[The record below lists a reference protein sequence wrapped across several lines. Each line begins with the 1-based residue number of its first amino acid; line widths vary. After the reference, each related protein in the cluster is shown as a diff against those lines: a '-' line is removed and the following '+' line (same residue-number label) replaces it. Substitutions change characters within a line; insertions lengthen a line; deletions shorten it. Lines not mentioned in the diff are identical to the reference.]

1 MRHDARGFAFPAA
14 GVLRGVSLGARSL
27 AEILSAVAGFRGNGS
42 AKRPLEAARG
52 PGLASERRPRGRDLA
67 VAGQAEVRGSGP
79 SMQHRLDQLASGARV
94 VVRRIEG
101 SDAAMSRLM
110 AMGLCVGRE
119 IEVVRRGNPL
129 VIRLL
134 GARVGLSGRLARRI
148 IVEWREP

>member
-1 MRHDARGFAFPAA
+1 MRNRLATSTDVQG
-14 GVLRGVSLGARSL
+14 LG
-27 AEILSAVAGFRGNGS
+27 
-42 AKRPLEAARG
+42 EAQG
-52 PGLASERRPRGRDLA
+52 PGH
-67 VAGQAEVRGSGP
+67 AEELRLNQLGSGT
-79 SMQHRLDQLASGARV
+79 RV

-101 SDAAMSRLM
+101 DDEAMVRLM

-148 IVEWREP
+148 IVDRREP